1 MTTLRKAV
9 RRMSVR
15 VVVEQAGLALVVFLL
30 GALWLH
36 MPDASALDVIGS
48 SLLGLI
54 VVAVAGGG
62 ETAIVLRLTGRER
75 TRGLLLRGALWMLLG
90 AALWLAWGALLA
102 RAHGSYN
109 QNDVQWAGYLNS
121 RVPHALRNIFSYA
134 HILLWI
140 QWLGMAVAWAGTGA
154 IAIPV
159 FAMMASQRPLRAM
172 LRALRSVTYWITVVV
187 VTIEANI
194 CTGALMGWTPGHG
207 LRVETLSLLLR
218 LGAAA
223 ILDALVACLLL
234 AILAECAECV
244 VRSDAAQATRVSSL

>member
-1 MTTLRKAV
+1 
-9 RRMSVR
+9 
-15 VVVEQAGLALVVFLL
+15 
-30 GALWLH
+30 
-36 MPDASALDVIGS
+36 VIGS

-223 ILDALVACLLL
+223 ILDALVACRCWRSLQS
-234 AILAECAECV
+234 
-244 VRSDAAQATRVSSL
+244 VRSAWCAATRLRRHECPLSEPTTYFILKVWPESNPLRPFSFLLRGGARCEPTHARN

>member
-1 MTTLRKAV
+1 
-9 RRMSVR
+9 
-15 VVVEQAGLALVVFLL
+15 
-30 GALWLH
+30 
-36 MPDASALDVIGS
+36 
-48 SLLGLI
+48 
-54 VVAVAGGG
+54 
-62 ETAIVLRLTGRER
+62 
-75 TRGLLLRGALWMLLG
+75 
-90 AALWLAWGALLA
+90 
-102 RAHGSYN
+102 
-109 QNDVQWAGYLNS
+109 
-121 RVPHALRNIFSYA
+121 
-134 HILLWI
+134 
-140 QWLGMAVAWAGTGA
+140 
-154 IAIPV
+154 
-159 FAMMASQRPLRAM
+159 M